1 MLVRLAN
8 WSGIWCDGSVP
19 RDHHLVMVM
28 KGYIVLE
35 LDHETSLSGTTL
47 RGMFLLNLDLKT
59 PSDVSQGF
67 WMRLWLSR
75 LLQVYLSFYACV
87 WDPVPTG

>member
-1 MLVRLAN
+1 
-8 WSGIWCDGSVP
+8 
-19 RDHHLVMVM
+19 M

-35 LDHETSLSGTTL
+35 LDRETSLSGTTL
-47 RGMFLLNLDLKT
+47 RGMFLLNLDFKT

-67 WMRLWLSR
+67 WICLWLSR

>member
-19 RDHHLVMVM
+19 GDHHLVMVM
-28 KGYIVLE
+28 NGYIVLE

-47 RGMFLLNLDLKT
+47 RGMFLLNVK
-59 PSDVSQGF
+59 SDVSQGF

>member
-1 MLVRLAN
+1 MLVRLTN
-8 WSGIWCDGSVP
+8 WSGICCDGSVP
-19 RDHHLVMVM
+19 RDDHLVMT
-28 KGYIVLE
+28 GYIVLE

-47 RGMFLLNLDLKT
+47 RGMFLLNLDFKT

-67 WMRLWLSR
+67 WICLWLSR
-75 LLQVYLSFYACV
+75 LLQAYLSFYACV